1 MKKLYIGDFSE
12 VFIGIVNSRQILI
25 ISTNTENTKYIEI
38 PISISIKKDKDFLIF
53 YQKNTESIFLSV
65 FFSKLESLLNL
76 KNIIKKKLILKGV
89 GYKIFFSENSKN
101 ITFKLGYSHLI
112 VLSIPEQIFNVSISK
127 NLISMQSYDTT
138 FLGNF
143 LAKIRNLRLPDSY
156 KGKGFLRKNEKLTL
170 KQLKKK

>member
-1 MKKLYIGDFSE
+1 MKKLYIGNLSE
-12 VFIGIVNSRQILI
+12 IFLGIVNNQQMLI
-25 ISTNTENTKYIEI
+25 ISKNTEDTKYIKV
-38 PISISIKKDKDFLIF
+38 PIDISIKKDKDFLIF
-53 YQKNTESIFLSV
+53 YQKGTESTFFSV

-76 KNIIKKKLILKGV
+76 KNIIKRKLILKGV
-89 GYKIFFSENSKN
+89 GYKISFSDNSKN
-101 ITFKLGYSHLI
+101 IVFKLGYSHLI

-143 LAKIRNLRLPDSY
+143 LAKIRNLRVPDSY